1 MSSNSMT
8 KYSELIAA
16 GRAVYAAQFRGI
28 ELNSGKSLPTLEPWY
43 YTAYDPPSEPCMPSE
58 QIQEAMG
65 QANHPHKDY
74 VLIQAADSG
83 STSPQTPYQNYVH
96 KDGKAILYYSRCYQG
111 HSWGSA
117 EISQPCGRR
126 RWLFALLG
134 TVHGKGPA
142 RMLGDYPDMFGRKY
156 ISRAHVVDLDGL
168 PAFYWI
174 LDEVPPP
181 SPPPSLPPPDRPL
194 SRRNGGI

>member
-1 MSSNSMT
+1 MSIDAHSENLEWPLMLRTVFEYCDFSLFLKMSSNSMT

-96 KDGKAILYYSRCYQG
+96 KDGKAILC
-111 HSWGSA
+111 
-117 EISQPCGRR
+117 
-126 RWLFALLG
+126 
-134 TVHGKGPA
+134 
-142 RMLGDYPDMFGRKY
+142 M
-156 ISRAHVVDLDGL
+156 
-168 PAFYWI
+168 
-174 LDEVPPP
+174 
-181 SPPPSLPPPDRPL
+181 
-194 SRRNGGI
+194 NN